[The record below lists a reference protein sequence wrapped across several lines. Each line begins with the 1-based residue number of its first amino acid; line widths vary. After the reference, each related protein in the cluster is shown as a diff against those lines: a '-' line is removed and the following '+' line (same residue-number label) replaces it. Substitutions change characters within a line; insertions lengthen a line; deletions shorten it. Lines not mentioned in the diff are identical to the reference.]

1 MRTRRRS
8 GTVLVRAALI
18 AVGAA
23 VVAALRRPIGDWL
36 IARTERRLCAVSD
49 PGPYHPSGRAAA
61 LHAGLTVVDLH
72 ADSLLFGR
80 NLLVRGTRGHVD
92 LPRLRE
98 GNVAIQVFAMA
109 TKSPR
114 HLNIERNDDR
124 SDDVTLVALAGGWPV
139 ATWGSLLARAEYH
152 ASRLRRFAAD
162 SGGGLAIVET
172 AADLDRLLER
182 RAADSPLVGGILAI
196 EGAHALDDSIENL
209 DRLVDAGYR
218 TVGLA
223 HFFDNVFAGSA
234 HGLQKGG
241 LTPAGRRLV
250 AALEE
255 RSIAIDLAHASAA
268 TIEEV
273 ASIARRPVL
282 VSHTGVRATCDN
294 GRNLSDEQLR
304 AVAATGGLI
313 GIGFWPTAVG
323 GDDAK
328 AIARAIAHAVSVVG
342 PDHVGLGSDFDGAV
356 PTPFDASG
364 LALLTGAL
372 LAKGLDDTTIAAVMG
387 GSAVRFLRSSLPAG

>member
-1 MRTRRRS
+1 
-8 GTVLVRAALI
+8 
-18 AVGAA
+18 
-23 VVAALRRPIGDWL
+23 
-36 IARTERRLCAVSD
+36 
-49 PGPYHPSGRAAA
+49 
-61 LHAGLTVVDLH
+61 
-72 ADSLLFGR
+72 
-80 NLLVRGTRGHVD
+80 
-92 LPRLRE
+92 
-98 GNVAIQVFAMA
+98 
-109 TKSPR
+109 
-114 HLNIERNDDR
+114 
-124 SDDVTLVALAGGWPV
+124 
-139 ATWGSLLARAEYH
+139 
-152 ASRLRRFAAD
+152 
-162 SGGGLAIVET
+162 
-172 AADLDRLLER
+172 
-182 RAADSPLVGGILAI
+182 
-196 EGAHALDDSIENL
+196 
-209 DRLVDAGYR
+209 
-218 TVGLA
+218 
-223 HFFDNVFAGSA
+223 VFAGSA

-268 TIEEV
+268 AIEEV

-342 PDHVGLGSDFDGAV
+342 PNHVGLGSDFDGAV